1 MITLFLE
8 LGDNG
13 EMGKRKGKGKFE
25 GKGKKRKEKFAD
37 RKRRK
42 ILIHYD
48 LRHCY
53 NQLFLML
60 LKHTV
65 GSFKLRFIIKKEY

>member
-25 GKGKKRKEKFAD
+25 GKGKKRKRSEVEVG
-37 RKRRK
+37 
-42 ILIHYD
+42 IWE
-48 LRHCY
+48 
-53 NQLFLML
+53 M
-60 LKHTV
+60 HTIV
-65 GSFKLRFIIKKEY
+65 KVSIWGNLYSSTLNVRIV